1 VTLVPFVRTETVIFV
16 GVVTFVGFAV
26 RLAVVQVRAV
36 SQLLDHAGMV
46 QSVAEMLPDGPG
58 GVVIVVIALQV

>member
-1 VTLVPFVRTETVIFV
+1 MALVSVETVTFV

-26 RLAVVQVRAV
+26 RLAVVQVRTT
-36 SQLLDHAGMV
+36 SQLLDHAGMA
-46 QSVAEMLPDGPG
+46 QSVAVMLPDGPG